1 MPIDPTLIHLMLPF
15 TDVPMSGIKSNTSNN
30 MLISINNQSIFSR
43 KLDGIM
49 RKKTIARSPIETN
62 ISCLEI

>member
-1 MPIDPTLIHLMLPF
+1 MANQNAEDLKLLSSLE
-15 TDVPMSGIKSNTSNN
+15 DVLSK
-30 MLISINNQSIFSR
+30 

-62 ISCLEI
+62 INCLDI